1 MKNKRSAVAA
11 ILIITG
17 IVMIAAAAAL
27 MMYNLW
33 DATRAAK
40 SADAALETIHEIQLE
55 NKRALQDQSSDTKK
69 PTKPSGGAATDET
82 TDDLLPFEMKVMV
95 VDGQRYIGTLTF
107 PALEMELPVMADWDN
122 DKMSIAPCRYSGSY
136 LENNMVVCGHNYS
149 THFGRLEAL
158 QQNDEVIFTDPDG
171 NSYHYTV
178 KLTETLAAT
187 AIDEMNNSDYDLTL
201 FTCNYSGYARVAVRC
216 DLK

>member
-1 MKNKRSAVAA
+1 MKNKRSVIAA
-11 ILIITG
+11 FLIFIGIL
-17 IVMIAAAAAL
+17 MIAAAAAL

-55 NKRALQDQSSDTKK
+55 NKRTLQDQTSK
-69 PTKPSGGAATDET
+69 PTEPSGGTATDESA
-82 TDDLLPFEMKVMV
+82 DELLPFEMKVMV
-95 VDGQRYIGTLTF
+95 VDGQRYIGTLIF
-107 PALEMELPVMADWDN
+107 PALEIELPVMADWDN

-216 DLK
+216 DQK